1 MPMLAIVAGNETVCL
16 RKGGSIVPR
25 FKQGSTILLQ
35 GEDFGAI
42 SKEFGP
48 VRCNLGGDNVEICD
62 LSTADIMDDLFQAVG
77 ESFVVLLGQAFRS
90 SSQTHQDFVICE
102 VRDPVSA
109 WGWDSTQTTRATTK
123 ECGRVRNLCRPSS
136 FNERT
141 VHTNAPK
148 MLTLA
153 RIIIANTA

>member
-1 MPMLAIVAGNETVCL
+1 MQCQCWRLSQEARQCL

-42 SKEFGP
+42 SKEFGA

-62 LSTADIMDDLFQAVG
+62 FSTADVMDDLFQAVG

-109 WGWDSTQTTRATTK
+109 WG
-123 ECGRVRNLCRPSS
+123 L
-136 FNERT
+136 
-141 VHTNAPK
+141 
-148 MLTLA
+148 
-153 RIIIANTA
+153 